1 METMNTSVVQA
12 SPSTALLT
20 RFQQLNGAQ
29 RTRLFAGVMMLFLVG
44 VLGVFLSRQP
54 DWRPLYANLGD
65 KDGGAV
71 IAQLAQLNVPYKHA
85 DPGGLIMVPADKVHD
100 TRLRLASMGLPKGSV
115 AGFDQLE
122 TNRFGMTQFQER
134 LAFQRGL
141 EGELARSIQS
151 IASVQSARVHLAIP
165 NQNGFYREQQKPT
178 ASVLLS
184 LYSGRALEKAQV
196 AGIVHLV
203 SSSVAEM
210 NPKAVSVIDEAGN
223 LLSGSTDIGGIDG
236 QQLQYLQQVEKT
248 LSQRI
253 VGILEPIVGAGN
265 VRAQVSAEVDFSQSE
280 STSEQHKPNLSAEA
294 SAVRSQQVLETA
306 ASTGGSG
313 VAGVP
318 GATSNQPPAS
328 ASAPVNGSASA
339 TSVTNQPGVK
349 RELVTNYEVDK
360 TVKTFRSV
368 PGSIKR
374 LSAAVLVNYKS
385 SSEGDG
391 KSVAKPI
398 SDQQLE
404 QMGNLVREAMGFSKE
419 RGDSMNLMNAPFKSE
434 TIKSVELP
442 WWQQEGLLNLARNLA
457 WPLVMVAFTLAVILG
472 VIRPA
477 LMKTARDLQPSQG
490 RLDAVIAEVPDRPRL
505 LTSEASV
512 SSSTDPAL
520 PSAEQ
525 LRLEEARVL
534 AKQNPVAVANI
545 VKTWVNGEAAT

>member
-71 IAQLAQLNVPYKHA
+71 IAQLTQLNVPYKHA

-306 ASTGGSG
+306 ASTGGPG